1 MRRHTPAT
9 AGTKH
14 ARHGDVVDVE
24 LTDESEQMPPPA
36 EVERLLARASGPL
49 GAEAATLARASAR
62 MYSWARAIPGA
73 VTASAHDDGRLVGFG
88 YGYSWQWEAMTDAW
102 ALRLRDELGPDAPRL
117 ADTFA
122 VVLLVVDPEH
132 RRTGLGTRLLA
143 GLARHADER
152 LAWLQAD
159 AGSPL
164 HATCTSLGWR
174 ALDDDADPVI
184 LLSD

>member
-1 MRRHTPAT
+1 
-9 AGTKH
+9 
-14 ARHGDVVDVE
+14 
-24 LTDESEQMPPPA
+24 MPPPA

-73 VTASAHDDGRLVGFG
+73 VTACAHDKNELAGFG

-102 ALRLRDELGPDAPRL
+102 ALRLRDELGADAARL

-122 VVLLVVDPEH
+122 VVLLVVAPEQ
-132 RRTGLGTRLLA
+132 RRAGLGARLLA

-164 HATCTSLGWR
+164 HATCASLGWQP
-174 ALDDDADPVI
+174 LDSDADPMI
-184 LLSD
+184 LLSS